1 MSQRSPQLSVQYV
14 CSIASLNFGAW
25 QPRSR
30 MMHHR
35 IRRTAFPP
43 AAAAAY
49 LIPLAFLAARAE
61 DCVARSDLPTSAPGG
76 EKVTTTIII
85 LLYVLDL

>member
-1 MSQRSPQLSVQYV
+1 
-14 CSIASLNFGAW
+14 
-25 QPRSR
+25 